1 MKKMII
7 TLAIAIST
15 LSAFAGEEN
24 VNPKVL
30 DAFKTQFKAVKQVEW
45 TVGTDFYRATFVY
58 NDKHVFAYYN
68 TDGELLG
75 LTRYISPLDLSLNLQ
90 INLKNNYANYW
101 ISDLFEVAKTDGTTY
116 YITLENADTKIV
128 LKATDGNAWTFHQ
141 KTKKA

>member
-45 TVGTDFYRATFVY
+45 TAGADFYRATFVY

-90 INLKNNYANYW
+90 INLK
-101 ISDLFEVAKTDGTTY
+101 K
-116 YITLENADTKIV
+116 
-128 LKATDGNAWTFHQ
+128 
-141 KTKKA
+141 